1 MLRVVVAAMVV
12 LILGA
17 LGSAAPAVGGLA
29 AAQPGAPRAVSAPS
43 PSPGGS
49 ALATPRRRN
58 PCTGVTCGGHGACID
73 EVEDAFCFCD
83 EGYAASGTTCV
94 PAPPTAAVVTAS
106 SVGLTIVQIAVAED
120 GHDLASV
127 GAARALAPGPLRQY
141 VRAGGLWC
149 SDFVSWVYRAAGVP
163 FTSGYEG
170 GWMLPNNVAIQ
181 RWFQRQGAWVA
192 RGTQGFGTFQPRP
205 GDYVRIDT
213 PTWSHSAIVRYVEG
227 DILYAVE
234 GNAGGYVHVTTHRR
248 WRADTRIEGF
258 GLVTL
263 AAARQRALQLA
274 RASDGTQ

>member
-12 LILGA
+12 LLLGA
-17 LGSAAPAVGGLA
+17 LGVGLAGVGLA
-29 AAQPGAPRAVSAPS
+29 AAQRGVPRAVSAGP
-43 PSPGGS
+43 PAPED
-49 ALATPRRRN
+49 APPTTPRRRN

-73 EVEDAFCFCD
+73 EVEDAFCFCED
-83 EGYAASGTTCV
+83 GYAASGTTCL
-94 PAPPTAAVVTAS
+94 PAPRTAAVVTAS

-127 GAARALAPGPLRQY
+127 GAIRSLPPGPLRQY

-163 FTSGYEG
+163 FTGGYEG

-181 RWFQRQGAWVA
+181 RWFQRQGAWIA
-192 RGTQGFGTFQPRP
+192 RGPQGFGTFQPRP

-234 GNAGGYVHVTTHRR
+234 GNAGGHVHLTTHRR
-248 WRADTRIEGF
+248 WRSDTRIEGF

-274 RASDGTQ
+274 RTSEGGR